1 MKIQSLLNG
10 GFAEVEDAAAQRL
23 VADGHWV
30 VAGEVKPAPAV
41 RKRSPRR
48 KLAASP
54 GE

>member
-30 VAGEVKPAPAV
+30 VAGEVKAEPAV
-41 RKRSPRR
+41 RKRTPRT
-48 KLAASP
+48 KVAASP

>member
-10 GFAEVEDAAAQRL
+10 GFAEVEDVAAQRL

-30 VAGEVKPAPAV
+30 VVGEVKAAPAV
-41 RKRSPRR
+41 RKRTKRT
-48 KLAASP
+48 KVAASP